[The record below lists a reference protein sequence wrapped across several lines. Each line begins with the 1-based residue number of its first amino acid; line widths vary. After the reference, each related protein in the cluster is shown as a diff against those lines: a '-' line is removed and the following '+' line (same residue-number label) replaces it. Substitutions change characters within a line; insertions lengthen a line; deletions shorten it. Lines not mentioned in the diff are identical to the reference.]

1 MAKNMARVRRQG
13 LSKGGEFNEVAPET
27 LVPGDVVRL
36 SAADMIPGDLRLLV
50 AKNLFI
56 NQSVLTGEAMPAE
69 KFQTPYADAG
79 GDSFDLPN
87 MCFMGPSVISGH
99 ATGVIVR
106 TGPRTFFGELPGPR
120 GHAAPSQGIGMGAC
134 ACRPVDGGP
143 LERDESRAAFGL
155 SLGTAD
161 PGTGRDC
168 RNRCLHRA
176 RLKRWLGHPRTASS
190 MDITFASRPMRRRR
204 QRR

>member
-79 GDSFDLPN
+79 GVTLSISPRCASWDRAW
-87 MCFMGPSVISGH
+87 SV
-99 ATGVIVR
+99 AM
-106 TGPRTFFGELPGPR
+106 PP
-120 GHAAPSQGIGMGAC
+120 A
-134 ACRPVDGGP
+134 
-143 LERDESRAAFGL
+143 
-155 SLGTAD
+155 
-161 PGTGRDC
+161 
-168 RNRCLHRA
+168 
-176 RLKRWLGHPRTASS
+176 
-190 MDITFASRPMRRRR
+190 
-204 QRR
+204 